1 MTWQFWLDVGG
12 TFTDCL
18 ARTPD
23 GQLLRRKVLS
33 SGVTKG
39 QATAGSKTSTICD
52 PARGEPDGVWRRDG
66 LQILYAQAE
75 IVAVSTIVDSFGGR
89 LVVKPLAPL
98 PGRPAV
104 VREQVVGRS
113 YEIVSPEE
121 APILA
126 IRLFLGLPLD
136 E

>member
-23 GQLLRRKVLS
+23 GNLLRRKVLS

-39 QATAGSKTSTICD
+39 QAAAGSTAAIICD
-52 PARGEPDGVWRRDG
+52 PVRDEADGFWRRYGVQILDARGD
-66 LQILYAQAE
+66 
-75 IVAVSTIVDSFGGR
+75 IVAVSTILDSSGGR
-89 LVVKPLAPL
+89 LLLKPLSLRAGRRAL
-98 PGRPAV
+98 PADEV
-104 VREQVVGRS
+104 VS
-113 YEIVSPEE
+113 CNYEIVSSEE

-126 IRLFLGLPLD
+126 IRLFL
-136 E
+136 